1 MGIGNEC
8 QNWSQGGPMKKL
20 PSAKVQAIQEINS
33 AIATIGFMAFASSLL
48 LIQGLSRLLTKNL

>member
-1 MGIGNEC
+1 
-8 QNWSQGGPMKKL
+8 MKKL
-20 PSAKVQAIQEINS
+20 PSAKVQAMQEINS